1 MFSGQIHE
9 LLLSIYIG
17 IPGYMEFRWQIEFGM
32 CHENEVFSLLFVPVK
47 LLLKQNKK
55 WFYGV

>member
-1 MFSGQIHE
+1 MFSGQIYE
-9 LLLSIYIG
+9 LSLSIIWEFVVAK
-17 IPGYMEFRWQIEFGM
+17 EFRQIESDM
-32 CHENEVFSLLFVPVK
+32 CHENEFFSLLSVPVK

>member
-1 MFSGQIHE
+1 MFSGQMHE
-9 LLLSIYIG
+9 LSLSIYRFCVWHSDRKLTCV
-17 IPGYMEFRWQIEFGM
+17 MKMNSF
-32 CHENEVFSLLFVPVK
+32 HLLSVPVK